1 VKPAYVNKLTCCFS
15 SALLSLA
22 ANVDVVAAPEDPV
35 LTWGVPVGIV
45 HGTPLGPVQLNA
57 VASVPGAFEYLPGA
71 GTVLDAGAGQ
81 SLQVTFT
88 PEDTVGY
95 NVVERRVT
103 IDVAKATPRVIW
115 FNPLGIE
122 EGVPLGDIR
131 LNATANVPGTFH
143 YSPKKGTSL
152 EVHTRFG
159 ETFSIYDLSV
169 VFIPED
175 DSSYNSVGKTL
186 EIAVLPRTQ
195 KDVAPTI
202 LMEPMPLTQLS
213 GESGQFSVTVMGR
226 QPMAYQWF
234 HNGSAIEDADEA
246 TLKIENITSRDA
258 GAYRVAVGNTLGM
271 KESKVV
277 VLEVLE
283 PPVLV
288 SGPESVTIDIGASHQ
303 FNIVV
308 QGSQPIEVEWYR
320 NSELLS
326 GQDGLTLDIPAAKVT
341 DGGEYF
347 VRLKNDAGEHV
358 SDLVKLNLNMPVSIV
373 RGLVDTTVTVGSDVM
388 LMVVAQGTPPISYK
402 WYHDGNE
409 LRGET
414 GDRLV
419 LNSINQLR
427 RGTYLVVASNR
438 LGSASSKA

>member
-1 VKPAYVNKLTCCFS
+1 MKPAYVNKLTCCFS
-15 SALLSLA
+15 GALLSLA

-103 IDVAKATPRVIW
+103 IDVAKATPRVVW

-131 LNATANVPGTFH
+131 LNATANVPGAFH

-175 DSSYNSVGKTL
+175 DSNYNSVGKTL
-186 EIAVLPRTQ
+186 EIAVLPRAQT
-195 KDVAPTI
+195 DVAPTI
-202 LMEPMPLTQLS
+202 LMEPRPLTQLS
-213 GESGQFSVTVMGR
+213 G
-226 QPMAYQWF
+226 A
-234 HNGSAIEDADEA
+234 
-246 TLKIENITSRDA
+246 
-258 GAYRVAVGNTLGM
+258 
-271 KESKVV
+271 
-277 VLEVLE
+277 
-283 PPVLV
+283 
-288 SGPESVTIDIGASHQ
+288 
-303 FNIVV
+303 
-308 QGSQPIEVEWYR
+308 
-320 NSELLS
+320 
-326 GQDGLTLDIPAAKVT
+326 
-341 DGGEYF
+341 
-347 VRLKNDAGEHV
+347 
-358 SDLVKLNLNMPVSIV
+358 
-373 RGLVDTTVTVGSDVM
+373 
-388 LMVVAQGTPPISYK
+388 
-402 WYHDGNE
+402 
-409 LRGET
+409 
-414 GDRLV
+414 
-419 LNSINQLR
+419 
-427 RGTYLVVASNR
+427 
-438 LGSASSKA
+438 